1 MKKTL
6 ALLTIVAF
14 LLILPAAVIA
24 HTEGDP
30 FVADLLAGQYMDAGD
45 VLVWN
50 DVDTLY
56 VKYALDGWCMS
67 ETHVHVA
74 DAVDGIPQTKKGNP
88 KPGKFDYKMD
98 HDPCVT
104 EYTYEIP
111 LDGWNSG
118 TKLYIAAHAA
128 MNELETMAIVS
139 NTGDTV
145 YGPFNYDPGLDGD
158 WGPPYNAVVA
168 INSLSSPWNWGDN
181 TIPGASWIS
190 TAEATEDPCI
200 DSWRKFT
207 ETFEVPGAPVSGAL
221 YVNAD
226 NEFWAYLGDIFIGTD
241 NQIFDGG
248 NSSTGVE
255 EYSFMPAEGENTLRF
270 IVKNYAQCSG
280 NPNGLVYKAE
290 ITYLGEEESAW
301 ADGTGFP
308 GKNWATYF
316 TYTVQE

>member
-1 MKKTL
+1 MKRSL

-14 LLILPAAVIA
+14 LLILPAAVVA

-30 FVADLLAGQYMDAGD
+30 FVTDLLAGQYMDAGD

-50 DVDTLY
+50 DADNLY
-56 VKYALDGWCMS
+56 VRYELEGWCMN

-74 DAVDGIPQTKKGNP
+74 DALDGIPQTKKGNP
-88 KPGKFDYKMD
+88 KPGKFDYKTD

-111 LDGWNSG
+111 LDGWNPG
-118 TKLYIAAHAA
+118 TELYIAAHAA
-128 MNELETMAIVS
+128 MNELETMTIVS
-139 NTGDTV
+139 NVGDTV
-145 YGPFNYDPGLDGD
+145 YGPLDQNPGLNGD

-168 INSLSSPWNWGDN
+168 INSLSSPWNWGDD

-190 TAEATEDPCI
+190 TAEETENPCI

-207 ETFEVPGAPVSGAL
+207 ETFEVPGTPVSGML

-226 NEFWAYLGDIFIGTD
+226 NEFWAYLGDTFIGTD
-241 NQIFDGG
+241 DQIFDGG

-255 EYSFMPAEGENTLRF
+255 KYSFMPTAGENTLQF
-270 IVKNYAQCSG
+270 IVKNWAQCSG

-290 ITYLGEEESAW
+290 ITYLGDDESAW
-301 ADGTGFP
+301 ADGNDFP
-308 GKNWATYF
+308 GKNWATYL